1 MAINAINTISEK
13 VHDNAL
19 QQELSKQKLWYSVIQ
34 NKATDR
40 LQNERAEEYHASAM
54 QDLMLKGGI
63 QMNTFTNCS
72 TSKIAELMI
81 QGSNRGITS
90 MWKSMN
96 HHQNSGNLSME
107 VAKELVDF
115 EQKSIAR
122 LKKIF
127 IKGVTMTRLNKY
139 LAECGL
145 CSRREADKLIDQG
158 RVYVNGQRAVSGMK
172 VCDRDIVE
180 VNHQRL
186 QSAAASKVVLAYN
199 KPVGITCTEKDRY
212 AEKTIVEAV
221 NYPVRLTYAGRLDKA
236 SDGLIILTNDGELI
250 QRMMKGA
257 NGHEKEYLVK
267 VDRELTEEFLTK
279 MAQGVYLR
287 ELDATTR
294 PCTLKRIGKY
304 TFQITLTQGL
314 NRQIRRMCGCFG
326 YNVKSLTRIR
336 VMNIELN
343 GLKSGE
349 YREIKGQERETLYRL
364 CGISDSQ

>member
-1 MAINAINTISEK
+1 
-13 VHDNAL
+13 
-19 QQELSKQKLWYSVIQ
+19 
-34 NKATDR
+34 
-40 LQNERAEEYHASAM
+40 
-54 QDLMLKGGI
+54 
-63 QMNTFTNCS
+63 
-72 TSKIAELMI
+72 
-81 QGSNRGITS
+81 
-90 MWKSMN
+90 
-96 HHQNSGNLSME
+96 
-107 VAKELVDF
+107 
-115 EQKSIAR
+115 
-122 LKKIF
+122 
-127 IKGVTMTRLNKY
+127 MTRLNKY

-186 QSAAASKVVLAYN
+186 RSAAASKVVLAYN
-199 KPVGITCTEKDRY
+199 KPDGITCTEKDRY

>member
-1 MAINAINTISEK
+1 
-13 VHDNAL
+13 
-19 QQELSKQKLWYSVIQ
+19 
-34 NKATDR
+34 
-40 LQNERAEEYHASAM
+40 
-54 QDLMLKGGI
+54 
-63 QMNTFTNCS
+63 
-72 TSKIAELMI
+72 
-81 QGSNRGITS
+81 
-90 MWKSMN
+90 
-96 HHQNSGNLSME
+96 
-107 VAKELVDF
+107 
-115 EQKSIAR
+115 
-122 LKKIF
+122 
-127 IKGVTMTRLNKY
+127 MTRLNKY

-186 QSAAASKVVLAYN
+186 RSAAASKVVLAYN

-221 NYPVRLTYAGRLDKA
+221 NYPVRLTYAGRLDKD

-343 GLKSGE
+343 GLKSGV

>member
-1 MAINAINTISEK
+1 
-13 VHDNAL
+13 
-19 QQELSKQKLWYSVIQ
+19 
-34 NKATDR
+34 
-40 LQNERAEEYHASAM
+40 
-54 QDLMLKGGI
+54 
-63 QMNTFTNCS
+63 
-72 TSKIAELMI
+72 
-81 QGSNRGITS
+81 
-90 MWKSMN
+90 
-96 HHQNSGNLSME
+96 
-107 VAKELVDF
+107 
-115 EQKSIAR
+115 
-122 LKKIF
+122 
-127 IKGVTMTRLNKY
+127 MTRLNKY

-186 QSAAASKVVLAYN
+186 RSAAASKVVLAYN

-212 AEKTIVEAV
+212 SEKTIVEAV

>member
-1 MAINAINTISEK
+1 
-13 VHDNAL
+13 
-19 QQELSKQKLWYSVIQ
+19 
-34 NKATDR
+34 
-40 LQNERAEEYHASAM
+40 
-54 QDLMLKGGI
+54 
-63 QMNTFTNCS
+63 
-72 TSKIAELMI
+72 
-81 QGSNRGITS
+81 
-90 MWKSMN
+90 
-96 HHQNSGNLSME
+96 
-107 VAKELVDF
+107 
-115 EQKSIAR
+115 
-122 LKKIF
+122 
-127 IKGVTMTRLNKY
+127 MTRLNKY

>member
-1 MAINAINTISEK
+1 
-13 VHDNAL
+13 
-19 QQELSKQKLWYSVIQ
+19 
-34 NKATDR
+34 
-40 LQNERAEEYHASAM
+40 
-54 QDLMLKGGI
+54 
-63 QMNTFTNCS
+63 
-72 TSKIAELMI
+72 
-81 QGSNRGITS
+81 
-90 MWKSMN
+90 
-96 HHQNSGNLSME
+96 
-107 VAKELVDF
+107 
-115 EQKSIAR
+115 
-122 LKKIF
+122 
-127 IKGVTMTRLNKY
+127 MTRLNKY

-186 QSAAASKVVLAYN
+186 RSAAASKVVLAYN

-343 GLKSGE
+343 GLKSGV
-349 YREIKGQERETLYRL
+349 YREIKGQERETLYQL